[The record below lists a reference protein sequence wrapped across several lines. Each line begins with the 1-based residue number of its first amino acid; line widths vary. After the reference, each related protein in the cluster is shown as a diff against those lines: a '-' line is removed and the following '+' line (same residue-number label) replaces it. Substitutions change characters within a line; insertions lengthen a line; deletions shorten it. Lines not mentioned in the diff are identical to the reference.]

1 MIIPRSNLPPG
12 SQVWASKMEQLT
24 RETDSSIK
32 SSESQLEA
40 LGKGQGAT
48 IGLLS
53 EQINTL
59 NTQVSGLPLVQMY
72 SINAENN
79 PGFTGSGIGN
89 YHTAYTN
96 TYYFPEG
103 RTTADVMVYGDIG
116 LEGFT
121 IGAHYY
127 YVRVGINGS
136 YDASSMIGRYT
147 GAGVAIARVVTGPS
161 FTVSFQA
168 SASAGAAVDHI
179 DVWLTVM
186 ASFK

>member
-24 RETDSSIK
+24 RETDSTIK
-32 SSESQLEA
+32 ASESQLGA
-40 LGKGQGAT
+40 LSKGQEAT

-59 NTQVSGLPLVQMY
+59 NTQLTSLPLVQMY

-79 PGFTGSGIGN
+79 PGFVGSGESN
-89 YHTAYTN
+89 YYTAYTT
-96 TYYFPEG
+96 TYTFPEG
-103 RTTADVMVYGDIG
+103 KTTADVMIYGDVS
-116 LEGFT
+116 LDGFT
-121 IGAHYY
+121 TGANYY
-127 YVRVGINGS
+127 YVRVGVNGS

-147 GAGVAIARVVTGPS
+147 GAGVAIARAVSGPS
-161 FTVSFQA
+161 FTVSLQA
-168 SASAGAAVDHI
+168 SASAGASVNNI

-186 ASFK
+186 VSFK